1 MKKQLKKLQKNAKE
15 IAKDIPST
23 TFLGAGLASTFVE
36 QEAFR
41 SIAFEDLPSHIVKQL
56 RRDGTRGELRTMDE
70 AREIYDQNIPAEAKG
85 SIEGIESITNDPE
98 IHWMHKV
105 AYSKGGDNSAS
116 NGIYGDGELNRSIGN
131 KTMSEE
137 EISESE
143 VFIED
148 IAEQST
154 PGVSGDFMEVAGN
167 TLETGAL
174 GGVLGGGIS
183 VANRLAQIE
192 GYKNVGRND
201 LAAEAEKELGK
212 DAAKGALNGIVRG
225 TSVAVTQAV
234 IGSNPIT
241 AGIGLV
247 APDAID
253 LITKKDSLTEDEYQ
267 KKALG
272 VVGKGAVASALVCA
286 GPVGWLGLVGFS
298 LANSYGK
305 AAKQGNPSS
314 SLSVKMYKKFMTL

>member
-116 NGIYGDGELNRSIGN
+116 NGIYGDGKFGN
-131 KTMSEE
+131 
-137 EISESE
+137 I
-143 VFIED
+143 
-148 IAEQST
+148 
-154 PGVSGDFMEVAGN
+154 
-167 TLETGAL
+167 
-174 GGVLGGGIS
+174 
-183 VANRLAQIE
+183 QIE
-192 GYKNVGRND
+192 PRIKQAQSEILNIRRISRTRIK
-201 LAAEAEKELGK
+201 LA
-212 DAAKGALNGIVRG
+212 
-225 TSVAVTQAV
+225 
-234 IGSNPIT
+234 
-241 AGIGLV
+241 
-247 APDAID
+247 
-253 LITKKDSLTEDEYQ
+253 
-267 KKALG
+267 
-272 VVGKGAVASALVCA
+272 
-286 GPVGWLGLVGFS
+286 
-298 LANSYGK
+298 
-305 AAKQGNPSS
+305 
-314 SLSVKMYKKFMTL
+314 

>member
-1 MKKQLKKLQKNAKE
+1 
-15 IAKDIPST
+15 
-23 TFLGAGLASTFVE
+23 
-36 QEAFR
+36 
-41 SIAFEDLPSHIVKQL
+41 
-56 RRDGTRGELRTMDE
+56 
-70 AREIYDQNIPAEAKG
+70 
-85 SIEGIESITNDPE
+85 
-98 IHWMHKV
+98 
-105 AYSKGGDNSAS
+105 
-116 NGIYGDGELNRSIGN
+116 
-131 KTMSEE
+131 
-137 EISESE
+137 
-143 VFIED
+143 
-148 IAEQST
+148 
-154 PGVSGDFMEVAGN
+154 MEVAGN

-212 DAAKGALNGIVRG
+212 DTAKGALNGIVRG